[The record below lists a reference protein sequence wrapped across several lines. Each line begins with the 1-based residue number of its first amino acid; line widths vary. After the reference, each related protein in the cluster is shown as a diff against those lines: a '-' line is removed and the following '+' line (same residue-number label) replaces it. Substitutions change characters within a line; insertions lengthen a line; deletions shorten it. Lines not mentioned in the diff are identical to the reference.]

1 MKWFSAQISQEK
13 LASISREVDERI
25 RAREK
30 ELGDVQ
36 AAERRAIGDLLDYSR
51 ASVEDISYDHYLA
64 RKFVKMFPEPDA
76 AAGEPPPRLP
86 VRLYQKVVRRLMRQQ
101 LVLNQSILG
110 FLEETAER
118 LSQLEKKLDELK
130 SAGPPSDKQS
140 PPERTSSG
148 EET

>member
-1 MKWFSAQISQEK
+1 MNWFSAQMSREK
-13 LASISREVDERI
+13 LAAIAREIDERI

-36 AAERRAIGDLLDYSR
+36 AAERQAIGDLLDYRR
-51 ASVEDISYDHYLA
+51 AFVEDISYDRYLA

-86 VRLYQKVVRRLMRQQ
+86 VRLYQKVVRRLLRQQ
-101 LVLNQSILG
+101 LVFNQSILG

-118 LSQLEKKLDELK
+118 LSQLEKKLGELK
-130 SAGPPSDKQS
+130 SSSPPPEKES
-140 PPERTSSG
+140 PPERTSGG